1 MSQIVGPVIVDHCHG
16 YVVLVT
22 FRRTGSTH
30 RAINIAVYGFA
41 FFPAPGTYVLTC
53 PKGSLGYPAC
63 RRLPSSSDGAKSSP
77 SGWPGSS
84 RRLEEALTS
93 PRRPL
98 RYRSGVITLC
108 RYSEA
113 SGAI

>member
-1 MSQIVGPVIVDHCHG
+1 LSEYPANVVDDTFSPFCNFGPFDPKSVRVPCPAP
-16 YVVLVT
+16 
-22 FRRTGSTH
+22 GSTH
-30 RAINIAVYGFA
+30 LAINIDVYGLA

-93 PRRPL
+93 PRRPS
-98 RYRSGVITLC
+98 RY
-108 RYSEA
+108 
-113 SGAI
+113 